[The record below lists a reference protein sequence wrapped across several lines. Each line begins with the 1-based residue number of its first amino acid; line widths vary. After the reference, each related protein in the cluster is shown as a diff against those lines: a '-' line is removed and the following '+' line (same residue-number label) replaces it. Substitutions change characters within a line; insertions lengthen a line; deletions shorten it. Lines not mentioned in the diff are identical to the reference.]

1 LGFTAAERE
10 VKGLITV
17 RTGYKNTGSGG
28 KSLVP
33 KTTAA
38 EIIVSGLKNTYF

>member
-28 KSLVP
+28 KTPVP

-38 EIIVSGLKNTYF
+38 KILVSES